1 MSVAGSRGVAAVVLA
16 AGASSRM
23 GEPKA
28 LLRVSARQGRPDGPG
43 DAPGDGRSYVEAIVE
58 TARAGGCDE
67 VVVVL
72 GPPHGEIIRAALA
85 AQPGVAWSPAWN
97 PSPERGM
104 LSSVQAGIA
113 ALGSDVDAA
122 LVWPVDI
129 PFVAPATVRTLVA
142 HDGTIVV
149 PVHNGRG
156 GHPLRLGRA
165 WFAEVMTLDP
175 TRGLKA
181 LLEAHA
187 AEVTRLPMDD
197 RAVLVDV
204 DTPEDYARTRA

>member
-1 MSVAGSRGVAAVVLA
+1 MSVGPPARVAAVVLA
-16 AGASSRM
+16 AGASTRM
-23 GEPKA
+23 GEAKA
-28 LLRVSARQGRPDGPG
+28 LLRVPDG
-43 DAPGDGRSYVEAIVE
+43 RRYLEAIAE

-67 VVVVL
+67 IVVVL
-72 GPPHGEIIRAALA
+72 GPPHGDAIRA
-85 AQPGVAWSPAWN
+85 GVTAPEAGATMKLAWN
-97 PSPERGM
+97 PAPERGM

-113 ALGSDVDAA
+113 ALPASVATV

-129 PFVAPATVRTLVA
+129 PFVDVTTVRTLVM

-149 PVHNGRG
+149 PVHNDRG
-156 GHPLRLGRA
+156 GHPLRLGRR
-165 WFAEVMTLDP
+165 WFGEVMTLDP
-175 TRGLKA
+175 ARGLKA

-187 AEVTRLPMDD
+187 AEVTRLPVAD

>member
-1 MSVAGSRGVAAVVLA
+1 MIAAVVLA

-28 LLRVSARQGRPDGPG
+28 LLRTPDGK
-43 DAPGDGRSYVEAIVE
+43 RYVAAIAE
-58 TARAGGCDE
+58 TARAACCGA

-72 GPPHGEIIRAALA
+72 GPPHGETIRAALPA
-85 AQPGVAWSPAWN
+85 EVATAWN
-97 PSPERGM
+97 EDPARGM

-113 ALGSDVDAA
+113 ALDVAVGAA

-129 PFVAPATVRTLVA
+129 PFVGVETVRTLVM

-156 GHPLRLGRA
+156 GHPLRVARA
-165 WFAEVMTLDP
+165 HFGEILALDSV
-175 TRGLKA
+175 RGLKA
-181 LLEAHA
+181 LRDAHPDR
-187 AEVTRLPMDD
+187 VVRLPVDD
-197 RAVLVDV
+197 AAILVDV
-204 DTPEDYARTRA
+204 DTPDDYARTRD